1 MSLELGA
8 LLGAVQL
15 TRAVAELTGLIESI
29 GVKIDRLAAS
39 ELRAGLRALDQAQH
53 SVTEHES
60 LLREARARLNKAVA
74 IESGRGAVAAFIAL
88 AVTHRQLGDLEN
100 AARVLREF
108 LQLNFK
114 SPVAHAVAGDTDEPL
129 PNIARIVAVLAFPI
143 PTMPAIAW
151 AAGKLEFEKQVA
163 ELQSLI
169 RAYLYTEFPLRPTA
183 SSDS

>member
-1 MSLELGA
+1 LPVELGV

-15 TRAVAELTGLIESI
+15 AKAVGELTGLIESV
-29 GVKIDRLAAS
+29 GVKVDRLAAS

-53 SVTEHES
+53 SGAEHES

-74 IESGRGAVAAFIAL
+74 IEAGRELIAAYLAL

-100 AARVLREF
+100 TARVLREF
-108 LQLNFK
+108 LQLDFK
-114 SPVAHAVAGDTDEPL
+114 STMAHVVAGDTDEPL

-151 AAGKLEFEKQVA
+151 AVNKLEFEKQA
-163 ELQSLI
+163 AQLQSLI
-169 RAYLYTEFPLRPTA
+169 RAYLLTEYPTQA
-183 SSDS
+183 NDID